1 MNWPCKLLSG
11 GAALVLA
18 AALVGCASVG
28 APLPPSL
35 ELPKPPG
42 DLRAFRKGNTVT
54 LTWDVPDRTI
64 DRQTVRHRGPTLIC
78 RNLQVTMSDCGTP
91 VGSVAPDVYLPSTD
105 SKKRL
110 EDTFVDELPWD
121 LQQQNPTR
129 SITYA
134 VEALNESG
142 RAAGLSNQVQ
152 VPLAPTLPA
161 PMLQAQPTAD
171 GVVLTWPGELN
182 AASNPDLTHSYRI
195 YRRRE
200 GTIERVI
207 IGDIARGPDV
217 QPSLVDRTFAWE
229 THYEYWLTVV
239 THVKPT
245 GSNCGNTGSSP
256 SQACRE
262 IEVEG
267 ENSATFKIFTRDVFP
282 PAIPTGLQA
291 VFSGPGQKP
300 FIDLVWA
307 PDTDADL
314 AGYNAYRRE
323 ENSTAVKLNSDLLKA
338 PAFRDTNVVSGKTY
352 WYSVSAVDARG
363 NESSRSDEAS
373 ETVP

>member
-1 MNWPCKLLSG
+1 
-11 GAALVLA
+11 
-18 AALVGCASVG
+18 
-28 APLPPSL
+28 
-35 ELPKPPG
+35 
-42 DLRAFRKGNTVT
+42 
-54 LTWDVPDRTI
+54 
-64 DRQTVRHRGPTLIC
+64 
-78 RNLQVTMSDCGTP
+78 MSDCGTP
-91 VGSVAPDVYLPSTD
+91 VGSVAPDLYVSSTD
-105 SKKRL
+105 SKKKL
-110 EDTFVDELPWD
+110 EDVFVDELPWD

-134 VEALNESG
+134 VQALNESG

-161 PMLQAQPTAD
+161 PALNAQPTAD
-171 GVVLTWPGELN
+171 GIVLGWPGELN
-182 AASNPDLTHSYRI
+182 VTSDPNLSYSYRV

-207 IGDIARGPDV
+207 IGEVPRGPDLH
-217 QPSLVDRTFAWE
+217 PSLVDHTFTWE
-229 THYEYWLTVV
+229 TPYEYWLTVV
-239 THVKPT
+239 THVKSVGP
-245 GSNCGNTGSSP
+245 NCNNGASAPSP
-256 SQACRE
+256 SCRE

-267 ENSATFKIFTRDVFP
+267 ENSPALKIFTRDVFP

-338 PAFRDTNVVSGKTY
+338 PSFRDTNVVGGKTY
-352 WYSVSAVDARG
+352 WYSISAVDARG
-363 NESSRSDEAS
+363 NESARSDETS

>member
-1 MNWPCKLLSG
+1 MEDFIRILTEPKSSLVKQYTALLETEGVKLEFTRD
-11 GAALVLA
+11 
-18 AALVGCASVG
+18 
-28 APLPPSL
+28 SL
-35 ELPKPPG
+35 EEVAKF
-42 DLRAFRKGNTVT
+42 AFRVNEGTENIGARR
-54 LTWDVPDRTI
+54 LHTI
-64 DRQTVRHRGPTLIC
+64 
-78 RNLQVTMSDCGTP
+78 
-91 VGSVAPDVYLPSTD
+91 
-105 SKKRL
+105 
-110 EDTFVDELPWD
+110 
-121 LQQQNPTR
+121 
-129 SITYA
+129 
-134 VEALNESG
+134 
-142 RAAGLSNQVQ
+142 
-152 VPLAPTLPA
+152 
-161 PMLQAQPTAD
+161 MLQAQPTAD

-182 AASNPDLTHSYRI
+182 AASNPDLTYSYRI

-291 VFSGPGQKP
+291 VFSGPGQKS